1 MILLTYMYT
10 KANFPPPPPSISFGK
25 ISVLDEVGATVK
37 LCTRQWRIQGRGPGG
52 PGLPLFLDRTEARRA
67 EKKFFS
73 RPSPSPYLRVW
84 MTGPPR
90 SLI

>member
-37 LCTRQWRIQGRGPGG
+37 SCTRHAHWRIQGRDPGG
-52 PGLPLFLDRTEARRA
+52 PGLPLFLDQTEARRA

-73 RPSPSPYLRVW
+73 RP
-84 MTGPPR
+84 PPLPL
-90 SLI
+90 SQGLDDWPPLI